1 MSMKKRKTNY
11 VNENEYPQ
19 MVIDKLN
26 KVVEYKRNM

>member
-11 VNENEYPQ
+11 VNEKDYPQ

-26 KVVEYKRNM
+26 EVIEYKRNM